1 MRKNKACNVMRDFKI
16 YHHFG
21 LGYGMACMTLDL
33 YLDIMNIRI
42 RDRIIHNFYSINWL
56 NSNIL
61 FDIVIQTF
69 YLTMSISKW
78 NVCRTLIRMSVYE
91 KVVNRI
97 LLFRY
102 HSKVSSLTANRLYPL
117 SILWNK
123 VLCVVFENMFNKKIE
138 NQIDKN
144 WRKLQKF
151 M

>member
-1 MRKNKACNVMRDFKI
+1 
-16 YHHFG
+16 
-21 LGYGMACMTLDL
+21 MACMTLDL

-56 NSNIL
+56 HSNI
-61 FDIVIQTF
+61 FDIVVQTF